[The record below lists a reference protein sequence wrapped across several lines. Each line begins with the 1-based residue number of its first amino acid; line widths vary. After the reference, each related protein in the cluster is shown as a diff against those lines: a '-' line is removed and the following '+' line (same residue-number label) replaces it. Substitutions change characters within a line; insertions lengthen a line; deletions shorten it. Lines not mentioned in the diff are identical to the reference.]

1 MAVYLRRRRAVTRQT
16 SQRIAVVYRIDVGSV
31 EAVTPQRE
39 FFVVGEGEL
48 TPQREICVIG
58 EGCGGELARVP
69 PPEFKVRLAMS
80 SPMIC
85 TKTICSER

>member
-1 MAVYLRRRRAVTRQT
+1 M
-16 SQRIAVVYRIDVGSV
+16 YRIDVGSV

-58 EGCGGELARVP
+58 EGCGGELAWVP
-69 PPEFKVRLAMS
+69 PPPFEVRLA
-80 SPMIC
+80 
-85 TKTICSER
+85 